1 MKSASLSVAVV
12 SSCKGSES
20 AIAGSGATVAGEK
33 LSVWSGVGSPIGAA
47 EALSA
52 RSGAGLDVGAV
63 RATERFAPSAA
74 AEAPEAGSACG
85 TGCERDG
92 TGCADWGWGGV
103 SARRVTVP

>member
-1 MKSASLSVAVV
+1 V
-12 SSCKGSES
+12 SSCRGSES
-20 AIAGSGATVAGEK
+20 GIAGSGATVAGEK

-52 RSGAGLDVGAV
+52 LSGAGLDVGAV

-74 AEAPEAGSACG
+74 AEEPE
-85 TGCERDG
+85 TGPVCCTDCERDG
-92 TGCADWGWGGV
+92 TAWGGWGWGGV

>member
-1 MKSASLSVAVV
+1 MKGVPASVVAV
-12 SSCKGSES
+12 SSCRGSES

-52 RSGAGLDVGAV
+52 RAGAV
-63 RATERFAPSAA
+63 LDAGVARATERFAPSGA
-74 AEAPEAGSACG
+74 AEAPV
-85 TGCERDG
+85 TGPVCCTDCERDG
-92 TGCADWGWGGV
+92 TAWGGWGWDGV